1 MISSQQQ
8 RVMDDLLIEAVRAKD
23 LQQAKL
29 YVQKGANA
37 RVELN
42 MQETIATPSGGYA
55 TSVGRAPLFHLAFS
69 RGVYSEAMLT
79 FLLSCG
85 VDVDA
90 KNHNGNTALMLA
102 VKCGEQGKA
111 DFLLSKGADPL
122 STNMSNDMVLDE
134 ARKLPESCPARMPI
148 IKALLAKI
156 DDSATAPGASVQ
168 NNAPA
173 EKTPAPQGEIKIM
186 KPVTIGQKAKGN
198 GGFRL

>member
-23 LQQAKL
+23 LPLAKL
-29 YVQKGANA
+29 YIQKGANP
-37 RVELN
+37 RVDLSVPE
-42 MQETIATPSGGYA
+42 IISTPGGSY
-55 TSVGRAPLFHLAFS
+55 SSSSGRAPLFHLAFS
-69 RGVYSEAMLT
+69 RGVYNEAMLT

-85 VDVDA
+85 VDVDT

-111 DFLLSKGADPL
+111 EFLLSKGADPL
-122 STNMSNDMVLDE
+122 STNTSSDMVLDE
-134 ARKLPESCPARMPI
+134 ARKLPESCTARMPL

-156 DDSATAPGASVQ
+156 KDSTADPVMPAQ
-168 NNAPA
+168 NNVPDKKA
-173 EKTPAPQGEIKIM
+173 PAPQGEIKIM

>member
-42 MQETIATPSGGYA
+42 MHETIATPSGGYA

>member
-42 MQETIATPSGGYA
+42 VQETIATPSGGYA

-85 VDVDA
+85 VGVDA